1 MFNIAMK
8 IKTNLF
14 VFMAFFMTKINILSK
29 FIFSVDLFSQMTKIT
44 KKEYLYGF

>member
-1 MFNIAMK
+1 MAMK

-14 VFMAFFMTKINILSK
+14 VFMAFFITKITMLSK
-29 FIFSVDLFSQMTKIT
+29 FIFSIDLFSQMTKIT